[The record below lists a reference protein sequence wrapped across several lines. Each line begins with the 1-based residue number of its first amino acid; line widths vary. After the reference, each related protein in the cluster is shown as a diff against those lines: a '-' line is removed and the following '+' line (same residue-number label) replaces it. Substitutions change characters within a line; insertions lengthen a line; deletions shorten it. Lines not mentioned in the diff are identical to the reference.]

1 LLARTSSRA
10 TVAVITTG
18 TVAVS
23 GVALAGS
30 LGPGS
35 ADTDT
40 DTGAH
45 RIAANALGAALGG
58 TATPAAAL
66 TSELALPAAFH
77 LRTAVSLTPTQ
88 PDVTVNADE
97 PVEVGFRF
105 TTRGGDA
112 LANQDILVQALFP
125 NGWTTFKAL
134 RTDANGYASY
144 PAQVLT
150 TTQIRATFTGSPE
163 LDAATSDAAVVRVRP
178 APPATA
184 TPSAGPAPT
193 GETVADTPTGATTIG
208 EKAVYLASLQAGK
221 PYVYGA
227 EGPYSFDCSGLVQY
241 VYKQLGITL
250 PRTTDQ
256 QFAATTRVSRG
267 AEQPGDLIFFGEPGS
282 IYHEGIYAGDG
293 KMWVAPKSGD
303 VVKLETI
310 WTSSYY
316 VGRVR

>member
-1 LLARTSSRA
+1 M
-10 TVAVITTG
+10 TTG

-30 LGPGS
+30 LGPG
-35 ADTDT
+35 ATDT

-45 RIAANALGAALGG
+45 RIAANSLGAALG
-58 TATPAAAL
+58 TATTPSAAS
-66 TSELALPAAFH
+66 TSGSALPVSFH
-77 LRTAVSLTPTQ
+77 VRTAVSLTPAV

-105 TTRGGDA
+105 TTRSGGA
-112 LANQDILVQALFP
+112 LADQDILVQALFP

-134 RTDANGYASY
+134 RTDAGGYASY
-144 PAQVLT
+144 TARVLT
-150 TTQIRATFTGSPE
+150 TTQIRATFAGGPE

-184 TPSAGPAPT
+184 APVAARGPA
-193 GETVADTPTGATTIG
+193 GETVADAPTGATTIG

-227 EGPYSFDCSGLVQY
+227 EGPYNFDCSGLIQY

-256 QFAATTRVSRG
+256 QFAATTRISRG
-267 AEQPGDLIFFGEPGS
+267 SEQPGDLIFFGEPGS

-293 KMWVAPKSGD
+293 KIWVAPKSGD